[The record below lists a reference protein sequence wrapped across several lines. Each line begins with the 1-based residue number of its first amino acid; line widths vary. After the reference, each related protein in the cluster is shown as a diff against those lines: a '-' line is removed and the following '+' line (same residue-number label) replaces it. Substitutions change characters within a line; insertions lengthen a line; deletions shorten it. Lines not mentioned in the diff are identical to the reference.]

1 MPDVPLDSDR
11 QLLSGTAD
19 VAAEAPPTRGQ
30 KLKAVAVSAFGFMT
44 FYLLSAG
51 PMAGL
56 HRILNV
62 PGFQRA
68 VEVVYAP
75 VVFVVKRNV
84 EPFSSV
90 MKWYVDLFR

>member
-1 MPDVPLDSDR
+1 MSDAPLESNSQLSSMSIEPDPDAR
-11 QLLSGTAD
+11 
-19 VAAEAPPTRGQ
+19 PTRRQ
-30 KLKAVAVSAFGFMT
+30 KLNAVAVSAFGFMV

-56 HRILNV
+56 HRVFKV

-75 VVFVVKRNV
+75 VVFLVKRNV
-84 EPFSSV
+84 EPFSSI
-90 MKWYVDLFR
+90 MRWYVDLFR